1 MMSDVSLVILERC
14 AIKIVCREVCH
25 SFQRIASVNEKPI
38 APNKSKCWPD
48 FRGRQNSLKRA
59 EFSNSTSDGTK
70 SARITVHAYHYQRC
84 FKGQRRILQDI
95 LRH

>member
-25 SFQRIASVNEKPI
+25 SFQRIARVNEKPI

-48 FRGRQNSLKRA
+48 FRGRQIHLKGL
-59 EFSNSTSDGTK
+59 SSQ
-70 SARITVHAYHYQRC
+70 TVHQMEQKA
-84 FKGQRRILQDI
+84 LE
-95 LRH
+95 

>member
-1 MMSDVSLVILERC
+1 MMSDVSPVILEKS

-25 SFQRIASVNEKPI
+25 SFQRIARVNEKPI

-70 SARITVHAYHYQRC
+70 SARITPC
-84 FKGQRRILQDI
+84 ISLSEMF
-95 LRH
+95 